1 MKKLFIG
8 MLQKKYLL
16 QYEFESPKLLKKQ
29 EILAFE
35 DRILGNYH
43 SGEKGTIVF
52 MCGIHGNELSG
63 KSTQKNIFIFRK

>member
-1 MKKLFIG
+1 

-43 SGEKGTIVF
+43 SGEKGKTIVF

-63 KSTQKNIFIFRK
+63 KKHLKKSFHI